1 MDSHPKKLVKANSTN
16 KSSLVSEII
25 NTEREDE
32 DPLSIKDSS
41 INFLGIFLAIMT
53 FLLPILGILLDR
65 PLPRD
70 NGITNIQNNK

>member
-1 MDSHPKKLVKANSTN
+1 MDSHPKKLVKANSRN
-16 KSSLVSEII
+16 KSSLVSEIN